1 MPNYNGHWGKTL
13 AEAKRK
19 DAAAR
24 KARSKADK
32 AEVRKRMAKVT
43 KIEADGRFVHVEF
56 TRNDGQRVSATYEL
70 WAWDQPPAD
79 VAATDLE
86 AIAQASVPLAVWR
99 GSKES
104 GRPPREQAKS
114 RQPA

>member
-1 MPNYNGHWGKTL
+1 MPIYNGQWGKTL

-24 KARSKADK
+24 KARNKADK
-32 AEVRKRMAKVT
+32 ADVRKREAKLT
-43 KIEADGRFVHVEF
+43 KIENDGRFVHVEF
-56 TRNDGQRVSATYEL
+56 TRNNGERVSATYEL
-70 WAWDQPPAD
+70 WAWNQPPAD
-79 VAATDLE
+79 VAAADLE
-86 AIAQASVPLAVWR
+86 AIAQASVPLAVWK